1 MMKIVV
7 VPFNDIMTS
16 DKSAIMSWKNN
27 VSYKIHCVAY
37 LYIYIYIYIYI
48 SYIIYYI

>member
-7 VPFNDIMTS
+7 VLFNGIMTS
-16 DKSAIMSWKNN
+16 DKSAIMRVFIFFLFVEKGAIMSWVNN

-37 LYIYIYIYIYI
+37 IC
-48 SYIIYYI
+48 